1 MGRRTE
7 PTLFQN
13 GNAYDQ
19 QAHEKMSTSLIIREM
34 LIKTTVRCH
43 LIPGRMSAIKKNTI
57 AHVCKDVEKTE
68 PLYTVG
74 GNVNLCSQWETV
86 WSFLKTL
93 KLEQLYDSAMPL
105 LGIHPEQPQ
114 TPHLKRY
121 MHPSVQSSIIYSCRV
136 WKQPV
141 YDLCDPM
148 DCRPPCSSSS
158 PGSSAHW
165 IILARMLEQVAI
177 SSSWG
182 IFPIQESNS
191 HPLRLLH

>member
-121 MHPSVQSSIIYSCRV
+121 MHPSVQSSITYYS
-136 WKQPV
+136 P
-141 YDLCDPM
+141 
-148 DCRPPCSSSS
+148 
-158 PGSSAHW
+158 
-165 IILARMLEQVAI
+165 
-177 SSSWG
+177 
-182 IFPIQESNS
+182 
-191 HPLRLLH
+191 